1 MFNKILF
8 IQLACICIM
17 FVSSCHQQAKK
28 TEATNENI
36 PPAPTQVV
44 WSNDSLTLDNG
55 VTKRGISFSNTGE
68 VFSTSY
74 RMIANKSNNEFI
86 RSRGTPEF
94 SILVNEKR
102 YTGLS
107 GWKVINI
114 GKVED
119 STGGSGASIRLRLLD
134 NSSDFELKLTYF
146 LYPGLPAVRKQLT
159 VINTSDKPLKVEE
172 IDVEA
177 LQLAYMTPVNSW
189 IYRQYARYKHLGP
202 YVGDCNDPL
211 MIVHHQDAQ
220 RGIAIGNEAVGVIK
234 RTACFEDGRS
244 ITAGFTHRNQEFPF
258 RKWVEKGQQFTTPF
272 VFTVLYEGCDDPSWV
287 LNVTVP
293 DLVRRHLGIRVNQLK
308 KKPMFVYNTWNPFY
322 HGINDNLVYSLIKAA
337 ADCGIEEFII
347 DDGWQTNLNA
357 TSDAD
362 RLLYGDW
369 AINKRK
375 FPDGLRPVFDSAK
388 QYGMKPG
395 LWISLAAAQP
405 GSEPLTAH
413 PEWFVLDEKE
423 RITNLHEEI
432 DYGHKR
438 ETQPYTACM
447 GTDWKDYIKEK
458 ILFCVKEYGLAYA
471 KLDFAVVCS
480 AYQFNTERTGCHA
493 TDHPYHKDREE
504 SYYVIYQRVMEL
516 FDELH
521 AEAPD
526 LFIDC
531 TFETAGKL
539 QLMDYGI
546 AQYAEGNWLS
556 NVQHLSQLGPL
567 RVRNLA
573 WGRTPA
579 LPATSLV
586 IGNLTLDHPLRLLCF
601 QSLAGTLPIML
612 GDPRQLKPD
621 ERKEM
626 KDWSDWLRGVEQRHG
641 YSEYRQDLPGYGEPV
656 EGSWDGFARINTET
670 KSGGLV
676 GIFRHGA
683 VEESRIISLPY
694 LDVSTLYAVKQAPD
708 GKIVAKMT
716 GAELKQKGF
725 KVTLK
730 EPYQGMLYEILIP

>member
-1 MFNKILF
+1 MLCMFLLSC
-8 IQLACICIM
+8 IQQEKEI
-17 FVSSCHQQAKK
+17 K
-28 TEATNENI
+28 ATKRNI
-36 PPAPTQVV
+36 PSEPAVVV
-44 WSNDSLTLDNG
+44 WNDDSLTIGNG
-55 VTKRGISFSNTGE
+55 SVMRKINFSPSGEISS
-68 VFSTSY
+68 VSY
-74 RMIANKSNNEFI
+74 RLVAGKSGIEFI
-86 RSRGTPEF
+86 APRSHEF
-94 SILVNEKR
+94 SIVVNDKL
-102 YTGLS
+102 YTGLNS
-107 GWKVINI
+107 WKVAGIE
-114 GKVED
+114 KTDD
-119 STGGSGASIRLRLLD
+119 STGGSGASVRLLPL
-134 NSSDFELKLTYF
+134 NSGSAFEVKLTYL

-159 VINTSDKPLKVEE
+159 VINTGNDPLKVEE

-177 LQLAYMTPVNSW
+177 LRLARMVPHNSW

-211 MIVHHQDAQ
+211 IIVHHQDSR
-220 RGIAIGNEAVGVIK
+220 RGIAIGNEAIGVIK

-272 VFTVLYEGCDDPSWV
+272 VFTLLYDGHDDPSWA

-293 DLVRRHLGIRVNQLK
+293 DLVRRHLGIRVNELK
-308 KKPMFVYNTWNPFY
+308 KKPMFVYNTWYPFY
-322 HGINDNLVYSLIKAA
+322 HNINDSLVYSLIKAA
-337 ADCGIEEFII
+337 AECGAEEFII

-357 TSDAD
+357 KSEKD

-369 AINKRK
+369 AINERK
-375 FPDGLRPVFDSAK
+375 FPDGLRPVFDSVK
-388 QYGMKPG
+388 MMGMRPG
-395 LWISLAAAQP
+395 MWISLAAAQP
-405 GSEPLTAH
+405 GSEPFTAH
-413 PEWFVLDEKE
+413 PEWFVRDAKGRL
-423 RITNLHEEI
+423 TNLHEEI
-432 DYGHKR
+432 NYGMNL

-480 AYQFNTERTGCHA
+480 AYQFNQELTGCHA

-504 SYYVIYQRVMEL
+504 SYYILYQRVMEL

-546 AQYAEGNWLS
+546 ARYAEGNWLS
-556 NVQHLSQLGPL
+556 NVQHPTPLGPL

-586 IGNLTLDHPLRLLCF
+586 IGNLALDHPLRLFCF

-612 GDPRQLKPD
+612 GDPRQLKPA

-626 KDWSDWLRGVEQRHG
+626 KDWSDWLRSVEQRHG
-641 YSEYRQDLPGYGEPV
+641 YSEYRQDLPGYGEPA
-656 EGSWDGFARINTET
+656 EGFWDGFARINTET
-670 KSGGLV
+670 QSGGLV
-676 GIFRHGA
+676 GIFRQGTA
-683 VEESRIISLPY
+683 EKSRTITLPY
-694 LDVSTLYAVKQAPD
+694 LNASTLYAIRQAPN
-708 GKIVAKMT
+708 GKVVAKMT
-716 GAELKQKGF
+716 GADLEQKGF
-725 KVTLK
+725 QVTLK
-730 EPYQGMLYEILIP
+730 EPYQGMLYEIVMN